1 MWVRSEDGFLEKAF
15 LPFHTSVCWLASLGP
30 PGSTRASPRAPE
42 AARSPAAPAAMPVFS
57 LSWGS
62 QPSKAQGWV
71 YTCCPPGVDG
81 CVQRPQGRP
90 SVWR

>member
-15 LPFHTSVCWLASLGP
+15 LPFHLSVLVGLLGVSW
-30 PGSTRASPRAPE
+30 GTRASPRAPE
-42 AARSPAAPAAMPVFS
+42 VARSPAAPTAMPVLS

-71 YTCCPPGVDG
+71 YTCCPPGIDG

-90 SVWR
+90 SVWK